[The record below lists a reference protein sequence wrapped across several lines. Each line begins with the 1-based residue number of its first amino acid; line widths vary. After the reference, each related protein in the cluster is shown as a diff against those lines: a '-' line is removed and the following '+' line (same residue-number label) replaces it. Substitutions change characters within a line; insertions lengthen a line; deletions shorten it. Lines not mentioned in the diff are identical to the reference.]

1 LDRNCNLQNSK
12 YRFQKAEDRFWR
24 QIREDYNNMS
34 NVMVQLDKI
43 LSNLVVLSY
52 SCNLTFILIQLFNS
66 LR

>member
-1 LDRNCNLQNSK
+1 
-12 YRFQKAEDRFWR
+12 
-24 QIREDYNNMS
+24 MS